1 MDWGAGEHLK
11 EVHYHKFVKRR
22 KVREAGAVFMLCCSG
37 TVMTVLRM
45 RWACLQYSGGGMMG
59 FLFKARKPVNPFWQF
74 ARFSI
79 SGEESVFSAL
89 QDQDR

>member
-1 MDWGAGEHLK
+1 MGPKRLL
-11 EVHYHKFVKRR
+11 YHKFVIRR
-22 KVREAGAVFMLCCSG
+22 KVREAGAVFMLCCSS

-45 RWACLQYSGGGMMG
+45 RWACLHYSGGGMMG
-59 FLFKARKPVNPFWQF
+59 FLFKARNPVNPFWQF

-79 SGEESVFSAL
+79 SGEVSIFSAL